1 MKMKN
6 KHILL
11 ILMPLFAAVSCV
23 ERHPQLFGDI
33 SGVYFNNR
41 TSGVFSDEKKLT
53 LIYEDGNEIQVPVT
67 VQLVGRPVPED
78 RQVDI
83 TVVSDN
89 AVAGVDYLLPERAVL
104 PAGESSFRYVVTLI
118 RTEAIKTEQKDMTLE
133 IHANEHFS
141 LPVKEMVLASG
152 NYSTLEYRI
161 LFSDMFTVP
170 PAGWDENIL
179 GEFSQQKFELVIKV
193 LGIKRSDFND
203 VEKMTLAYQAYI
215 FMEMKRY
222 IDAEVAKKEAG
233 EEYDEDIIDK
243 ETGEPLSYEKSKE
256 DRRI

>member
-1 MKMKN
+1 MKMKYI
-6 KHILL
+6 HILL
-11 ILMPLFAAVSCV
+11 IIVPLLLTVSCV

-41 TSGVFSDEKKLT
+41 TSGVFSDGKKLT

-78 RQVDI
+78 RPVNI
-83 TVVSDN
+83 TVVSAN
-89 AVAGVDYLLPERAVL
+89 AVAGVDYLLPENAVL

-118 RTEAIKTEQKDMTLE
+118 RTEAIRTEQKDITLE
-133 IHANEHFS
+133 IHANDCFS

-152 NYSTLEYRI
+152 NVSTLQYRI
-161 LFSDMFTVP
+161 FFSDMFTVP
-170 PAGWDENIL
+170 PAGWNEDIL
-179 GEFSQQKFELVIKV
+179 GEFSQQKFDLIIKV
-193 LGIKRSDFND
+193 LDMKRSDFNN

-222 IDAEVAKKEAG
+222 IDDEVAKKEAG

-243 ETGEPLSYEKSKE
+243 TTGEPLSYEKSKE
-256 DRRI
+256 D